1 MLEARQEFSLPQ
13 NLEAERSVLGA
24 ILLEN
29 EAINA
34 AQEILQGE
42 DFCRDSHRRIYQAMA
57 ELSERAAVIDLVTVK
72 NELVRQGSLEAVGG
86 AAYIASLVDGV
97 PKSTNIGHYA
107 RIVKEKAILRM
118 LIQSSQK
125 ISSAALRGEEDT
137 AEILDEAQRLIFEI
151 AQDRVRAGFVPLRD
165 LADETLKHIEQLTE
179 SQQLITGIASGYE
192 KLDEMTSGFQKTD
205 LVVIAGRP
213 SMGKTALCL
222 NVALHAAIHHGKSVG
237 IFSLEM
243 SREQLFLRMLTSE
256 SRVDAH
262 RLRTGRLGKEEWT
275 RLSKGFSALT
285 EANIFIDDTPSI
297 GVMEMRAK
305 ARRLQAEHGMD
316 MLIVDY
322 LQLMRGRGRI
332 ENRTQEISE
341 ISRSLKGLAKEL
353 NVPLLALSQLSRAPE
368 QRGGDHKP
376 QLSDLR
382 ESGAIEQDADVV
394 LFIYREEVY
403 KGTTEEN
410 RGIATI
416 IIGKQ
421 RNGPI
426 GVFNLA
432 FLKEFTR
439 FENLEFGREAP
450 P

>member
-1 MLEARQEFSLPQ
+1 MEARQEFSLPQ
-13 NLEAERSVLGA
+13 NMEAERSVLGA

-42 DFCRDSHRRIYQAMA
+42 DFCRDSHRRIYRAMTD
-57 ELSERAAVIDLVTVK
+57 LSGNAAVIDLVTVK

-86 AAYIASLVDGV
+86 ASYISSLVDGV

-118 LIQSSQK
+118 LILSSQK
-125 ISSAALRGEEDT
+125 ISTAALRGEENT
-137 AEILDEAQRLIFEI
+137 ADILDDALRLIFDI
-151 AQDRVRAGFVPLRD
+151 AQDRVRVGFIPLRD
-165 LADETLKHIEQLTE
+165 LADGTLKRIEQLTE
-179 SQQLITGIASGYE
+179 NKDLITGVASGYE

-205 LVVIAGRP
+205 LVIIAARP

-222 NVALHAAIHHGKSVG
+222 NVALHAAIHHGKKVG

-243 SREQLFLRMLTSE
+243 SREQLFLRMLASE

-262 RLRTGRLGKEEWT
+262 RLRTGRLRKEEWT

-285 EANIFIDDTPSI
+285 EANIFLDDTPGI
-297 GVMEMRAK
+297 GIMEMRAK
-305 ARRLQAEHGMD
+305 ARRLQSEQGLD
-316 MLIVDY
+316 LLIVDY
-322 LQLMRGRGRI
+322 LQLMSGRGRM
-332 ENRTQEISE
+332 ENRTQEISQ

-382 ESGAIEQDADVV
+382 ESGAIEQDADLV

-426 GVFNLA
+426 GDFNLV

-439 FENLEFGREAP
+439 FENPEFGREAP
-450 P
+450 H